1 MKSLFPTNLLLLYHV
16 LTLLSHYPILVQTR
30 VAPYARANFWQ
41 LLTLSWMTPLVWLGY
56 KRPIEMEDLGHLP
69 AVDSFDA
76 NINQF
81 QILWDK
87 EVAAHGIEKAS
98 LGRVLFLLVR
108 KKLLKTFLIYCL
120 VLTCT
125 VLGPVIIHRLIQYTE
140 GQNKDV
146 VVGSILVVCIFIN
159 ESIKSLTF
167 AFTWYLSVR
176 AGVQIRSMAL
186 ALIYNKLLKLKYTS
200 KSSIGEL
207 TNLYAND
214 AQRMFE
220 AVLYFAFISGAPIIP
235 LCALIYLTSIVGPA
249 AIVGC
254 VTFVLFYPIL
264 IGVARY
270 ISKLR
275 RSTIG
280 VTDKRVSAILSVPP
294 NLTLK
299 LIFTSDSVNER
310 DFDQYQT
317 NQDEC
322 LGISTNPKGKRY
334 MHKQTETERLSKAAL
349 TQSLSISAM
358 PIVPVIASIITI
370 ITAFGLGTGLK
381 SSQAFAVVSMFN
393 AMRFTMTTLPTGM
406 KAVAEANIALGRI
419 KNLLVLNEYEKCI
432 ERSGDDDTAIHITDG
447 TFAWTKTE
455 SDKKGRRRS
464 SVWGRPVTVHDAKRL
479 PVLFDINLAIKK
491 NIITGICGHTGSGKS
506 SLIAAILGEMHVC
519 SGESHVTGTIGYVP
533 QQPWVMNA
541 TIKDNILFGVPL
553 DEQRYDQVLSDCSL
567 VDDLRLLPEGD
578 ETILG
583 DRGVNLSGGQ
593 RQRISLARALYADK
607 DIYLLD
613 DPLSGVDLD
622 VGNHIFASCIQR
634 SMAGKTVVLV
644 SHQMQYIKQCDH
656 ILVMENGM
664 IVEQGKDSN
673 LLEKRGAYYDMLTL
687 FGTDI
692 DKIERT
698 DEVIATKKPSYL
710 ETERLSFN
718 TGQTL
723 RANQK
728 RGRTF
733 TVESRLKGH
742 VSAASYRMYIKCAGG
757 YFKSFIVIMMFALS
771 IGAKV
776 FNDYWLSEWIRS
788 GFTVN
793 NTLQESDNEFS
804 NGTSTITFQQPLMYL
819 LVYCSAA
826 VFMIILLCFKGLTF
840 TKATLRASTR
850 IHNQVLEAI
859 MQSSMTFFTS
869 TPGGRILNRF
879 SRDMD
884 DVDIRLPMFT
894 ELILQNI
901 FLIIFSLGVIIS
913 IFPWFLLALIPL
925 VVIFIIINVIFKGSL
940 REVKRLDNRS
950 RSPVISHLSATI
962 AGITTIHAFDKTENF
977 LDRFRKLVDKNS
989 TTFVTFHC
997 LHRWLAVR
1005 LDFVVTTFV
1014 TITAI
1019 FVVAQPNDATR
1030 AGLALSYAFQLTG
1043 MFQYTVRNAA
1053 EAEARFTS
1061 VERLRDY
1068 VVNTEN
1074 EGKRHTKLIQL
1085 PKKWPFEGQVTF
1097 HQVQMRYHPD
1107 LPLVL
1112 HDMDF
1117 HIRAGEKVGI
1127 IGRTGSGKS
1136 SIGACMYRLVEV
1148 ESGKIIVDGV
1158 NISMLGLDDLRS
1170 NLCIIPQDPLLFSGT
1185 LRKNLDP
1192 FDEHSDEEVWDVLE
1206 KVNLK
1211 TKFERLTHRLYTAI
1225 KENGNNFS
1233 VGERQLLCL
1242 ARTLLRRGKIVI
1254 LDEATASM
1262 DSETDKLIQDTIKNE
1277 FLDSTL
1283 LIVAHR
1289 LQTVMA
1295 CDRILIVHE
1304 GRAVEFDE
1312 PQKLIENS
1320 QLKLNEIIDNQETA
1334 PILNGNLAMQT
1345 IPVPNHNANHP
1356 EA

>member
-1 MKSLFPTNLLLLYHV
+1 
-16 LTLLSHYPILVQTR
+16 
-30 VAPYARANFWQ
+30 PYARANFWQ

-125 VLGPVIIHRLIQYTE
+125 VLGP
-140 GQNKDV
+140 
-146 VVGSILVVCIFIN
+146 
-159 ESIKSLTF
+159 
-167 AFTWYLSVR
+167 
-176 AGVQIRSMAL
+176 
-186 ALIYNKLLKLKYTS
+186 
-200 KSSIGEL
+200 L

-280 VTDKRVSAILSVPP
+280 VTDKRIRLMNEILT
-294 NLTLK
+294 NIK
-299 LIFTSDSVNER
+299 LIKMNVWESLLIQRVKEVR
-310 DFDQYQT
+310 
-317 NQDEC
+317 
-322 LGISTNPKGKRY
+322 
-334 MHKQTETERLSKAAL
+334 QTETERLSKAAL

-464 SVWGRPVTVHDAKRL
+464 SVWGRPVTGNLLALNFSERILINFKQIVTKSLHDAKRL

-673 LLEKRGAYYDMLTL
+673 LLEKRGVSYLRLAAYYDMLTL

-728 RGRTF
+728 RERYLITFATLLGRTF